1 MKTRVLIVDD
11 EPLARGRL
19 RALLEKEADAEIVGE
34 AAHGLEAV
42 DRIGE
47 LKPDLVFLDIQMPE
61 LDGFGVLASID
72 PENRPLIIFVTAFDQ
87 FAVKA
92 FEARALDY
100 LLKPYDRERFQ
111 AAFRRAVEE
120 LKRAAPAPVQA
131 RVDGLVNDLDAA
143 GRGSDR
149 FAIKSNGRILLIRPG
164 DIDWVGAADNYVEL
178 HIGSETHLIRE
189 TISAWEK
196 RLGVVQFLRISRSAI
211 VNLDRVKELQPL
223 FHGEYA
229 VILFNG
235 VRLTL
240 ARSQRDKVQQLL
252 GRVS

>member
-1 MKTRVLIVDD
+1 MKARVLIVDD

-19 RALLEKEADAEIVGE
+19 RALLEKEPDAEIVGE

-61 LDGFGVLASID
+61 LDGFGVLASLD

-100 LLKPYDRERFQ
+100 LLKPFDRDRFQ
-111 AAFRRAVEE
+111 AAFRRALEE
-120 LKRAAPAPVQA
+120 LRPATPAPVQA
-131 RVDGLVNDLDAA
+131 KVDALVTDVEAA
-143 GRGSDR
+143 GRSSER
-149 FAIKSNGRILLIRPG
+149 LAIKTNGRILLIRPG
-164 DIDWVGAADNYVEL
+164 DIDWIGAADNYVEI
-178 HIGSETHLIRE
+178 HIGTDTHLVRE
-189 TISAWEK
+189 TITAWEK
-196 RLGVVQFLRISRSAI
+196 RLNPALFLRISRSTI

-229 VILFNG
+229 VILRNG

-240 ARSQRDKVQQLL
+240 ARSQRDKVDQLL
-252 GRVS
+252 GRLG

>member
-1 MKTRVLIVDD
+1 MKVRALIVDD

-19 RALLEKEADAEIVGE
+19 RALLEKEPDAEIVGE

-47 LKPDLVFLDIQMPE
+47 LRPDLVFLDIQMPE

-72 PENRPLIIFVTAFDQ
+72 PEHRPLIIFVTAFDE

-111 AAFRRAVEE
+111 GAFSRAVEE
-120 LKRAAPAPVQA
+120 LRRANPAPAQA
-131 RVDGLVNDLDAA
+131 RVDALVSDLDAA
-143 GRGSDR
+143 GRASDR
-149 FAIKSNGRILLIRPG
+149 LAIKSNGRILLIRPG

-178 HIGSETHLIRE
+178 HIGTETHLIRE

-196 RLGVVQFLRISRSAI
+196 RLNAAQFLRISRSSI

-229 VILFNG
+229 VILVNG

-252 GRVS
+252 GRLG

>member
-1 MKTRVLIVDD
+1 MKVRALIVDD

-19 RALLEKEADAEIVGE
+19 RALLEKEPEAEIVGE

-47 LKPDLVFLDIQMPE
+47 LRPDLVFLDIQMPE

-72 PENRPLIIFVTAFDQ
+72 PEHRPLIIFVTAFDE

-111 AAFRRAVEE
+111 GAFSRAVEE
-120 LKRAAPAPVQA
+120 LRRANPAPAQA

-143 GRGSDR
+143 GRSSDR
-149 FAIKSNGRILLIRPG
+149 LAIKSNGRILLIRPG

-178 HIGSETHLIRE
+178 HIGTETHLIRE

-196 RLGVVQFLRISRSAI
+196 RLNAAQFLRISRSTI

-229 VILFNG
+229 VILVNG

-252 GRVS
+252 GRLG

>member
-1 MKTRVLIVDD
+1 MKVRALIVDD

-19 RALLEKEADAEIVGE
+19 RALLEKEPEAEIVGE

-47 LKPDLVFLDIQMPE
+47 LRPDLVFLDIQMPE
-61 LDGFGVLASID
+61 LDGFSVLASID
-72 PENRPLIIFVTAFDQ
+72 PEHRPLIIFVTAFDE

-111 AAFRRAVEE
+111 GAFSRAVEE
-120 LKRAAPAPVQA
+120 LRRANPAPAQA

-143 GRGSDR
+143 GRSSDR
-149 FAIKSNGRILLIRPG
+149 LAIKSNGRILLIRPG

-178 HIGSETHLIRE
+178 HIGTETHLIRE

-196 RLGVVQFLRISRSAI
+196 RLHAAQFLRISRSTI

-229 VILFNG
+229 VILVNG

-240 ARSQRDKVQQLL
+240 ARSQRDKVDQLL
-252 GRVS
+252 GRLG